1 MKYKLSDKAWNVV
14 FLVIITAV
22 LIIVLYPVIFV
33 LSSSFSSGEA
43 IANGEVLLWPVEF
56 CFTGYQLVLAHRGI
70 WMGYVNTIIYA
81 FFGTCVNLVVTT
93 LVAYPFSRRDM
104 QWRGFYIL
112 LFMIPVFI
120 GGGLVPSY
128 ILVSKLHLT
137 DTRLWLIICGAYNM
151 SNVILLR
158 TAFQSGV
165 PEELWESAK
174 MDGSSYTKYLL
185 KIVLPLSKATISVIT
200 LYCVVGHW
208 NSYFGPMIYL
218 RDLNK
223 FPLQLIVQSILSVSQ
238 VDSSQIQDV
247 ELLSKLVTATEV
259 MRYALIVVA
268 TLPMIIFYPFVQKF
282 FEKGVMVGS
291 VKG

>member
-1 MKYKLSDKAWNVV
+1 MKYTLSDKAWNVV

-22 LIIVLYPVIFV
+22 LIAVLYPVIFV
-33 LSSSFSSGEA
+33 ISSSFSSGEA

-56 CFTGYQLVLAHRGI
+56 CFTGYQLVLAHQGI
-70 WMGYVNTIIYA
+70 WMGYINTIIYT

-104 QWRGFYIL
+104 QWRGLYIL

-151 SNVILLR
+151 GNVILLR